1 MPIVVRKVE
10 GDHFVNLEV
19 IAGDEWKLREQ
30 VEALEDWLQN
40 NTHKLDPQFRW
51 VADIGFEQ
59 RKGAMGGG
67 PPLTL
72 NLMKHCLD
80 ANLEIYLSEYPRT
93 ITPSEKGNQLRDEL
107 RAGMSSGDSA
117 MNSAEK
123 LLLAEAL
130 DDLNTFNDE
139 PDNEIYIQAKL
150 LTKILE
156 SLQNRET
163 KQLFILYC
171 LYDILESDENLPVR
185 QLIDALQPTDTSSH
199 G

>member
-10 GDHFVNLEV
+10 GDHFVKFEV

-40 NTHKLDPQFRW
+40 NPHKLDPQFRW

-80 ANLEIYLSEYPRT
+80 ANLEIYLSEYPRI
-93 ITPSEKGNQLRDEL
+93 ITTSEKGNQFRDEL
-107 RAGMSSGDSA
+107 RAGMNSGESA

-130 DDLNTFNDE
+130 DDLETFGDE

-163 KQLFILYC
+163 KKLVT
-171 LYDILESDENLPVR
+171 P
-185 QLIDALQPTDTSSH
+185 
-199 G
+199 